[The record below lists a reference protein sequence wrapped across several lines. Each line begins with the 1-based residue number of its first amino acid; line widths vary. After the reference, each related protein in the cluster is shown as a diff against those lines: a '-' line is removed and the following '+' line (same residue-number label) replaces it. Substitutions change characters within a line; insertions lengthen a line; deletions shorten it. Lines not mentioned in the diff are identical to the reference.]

1 MTTPPVDDPFAEIK
15 KRATEAH
22 DAKTDPGKNTPITQ
36 IYSKEI
42 TQQASE
48 RLQSQL
54 VFFRK
59 RLLSFILILM
69 ACETVALF
77 TIVILTSLPTKPLD
91 IHDTTLQI
99 FTSATIAQISAML
112 IIIVRSV
119 FSDKL
124 NPLIMSVH

>member
-1 MTTPPVDDPFAEIK
+1 MTTPPGDDPFAEIK
-15 KRATEAH
+15 KRATEAL
-22 DAKTDPGKNTPITQ
+22 DAKSDPGKNTPITQ
-36 IYSKEI
+36 LC
-42 TQQASE
+42 SE
-48 RLQSQL
+48 KLQNQL

-59 RLLSFILILM
+59 CLLCFILILM

-77 TIVILTSLPTKPLD
+77 AIVILTALPTKPLT
-91 IHDTTLQI
+91 IPPTTLQI